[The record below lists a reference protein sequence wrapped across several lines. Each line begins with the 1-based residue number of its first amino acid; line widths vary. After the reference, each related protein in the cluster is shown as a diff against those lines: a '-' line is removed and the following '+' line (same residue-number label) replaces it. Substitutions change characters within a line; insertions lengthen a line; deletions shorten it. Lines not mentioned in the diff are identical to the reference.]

1 MPIEGQDR
9 KTHTGG
15 DMTSEKYSEDQV
27 LTEVKDGIAT
37 ITLNRPQRLN
47 SISIDSLELLIQVLK
62 GVLKDSKVKVVVLTG
77 KGRAFCAGADQGEM
91 VIRSPREWELI
102 VDRYLDPIRLIATSD
117 KPIIASINGDA
128 VGGGLGLAIACDLRI
143 AIETARFC
151 TPFTA
156 IGLAGCDMSAGYFLP
171 RLVGLGK
178 ATEMMM
184 TSRFVNAEEAE
195 RIGLVQRLVPTE
207 DLEKETMKLA
217 KKLAALSSIALG
229 WTKKAIR
236 RSLDRDMEAEFDF
249 EVFAQVQCLQT
260 EEHRESLRR
269 YQETMMGKKV

>member
-1 MPIEGQDR
+1 MA
-9 KTHTGG
+9 
-15 DMTSEKYSEDQV
+15 SEQNSTDQV
-27 LTEVKDGIAT
+27 LSEVKGGIAKVT
-37 ITLNRPQRLN
+37 MNRPQRLN
-47 SISIDSLELLIQVLK
+47 SISIVSLEFLIKTLQNVLENPE
-62 GVLKDSKVKVVVLTG
+62 VNVVVLTG

-91 VIRSPREWELI
+91 VMRQPGEWEAI
-102 VDRYLDPIRLIATSD
+102 VDRYLDPIRLIAKSD
-117 KPIIASINGDA
+117 KPVIASINGDA

-143 AIETARFC
+143 AVDTARFC
-151 TPFTA
+151 APFTA

-184 TSRFVNAEEAE
+184 TSRFVKALEAE
-195 RIGLVQRLVPTE
+195 KIGLVQRLVTAQ

-217 KKLAALSSIALG
+217 DRLAVLSPIALG

-236 RSLDRDMEAEFDF
+236 RSLDRDMDSEFDF
-249 EVFAQVQCLQT
+249 EIFAQVQCLQT

-269 YQETMMGKKV
+269 YQESMMGKNA

>member
-1 MPIEGQDR
+1 
-9 KTHTGG
+9 
-15 DMTSEKYSEDQV
+15 MTSEENSADQI
-27 LTEVKDGIAT
+27 LTEVKDGIAK
-37 ITLNRPQRLN
+37 ITMNRPKRLN
-47 SISIDSLELLIQVLK
+47 SISNDSLELIIQALQDVLK
-62 GVLKDSKVKVVVLTG
+62 NTKVSVVVLTG
-77 KGRAFCAGADQGEM
+77 AGRAFCGGADQAEM
-91 VIRSPREWELI
+91 VIRQPGEWEKI
-102 VDRYLDPIRLIATSD
+102 VDRFLDPIRLIAKSD
-117 KPIIASINGDA
+117 KPFIASINGDA

-143 AIETARFC
+143 AVETARFC

-184 TSRFVNAEEAE
+184 TSRFVKAEEAE
-195 RIGLVQRLVPTE
+195 KIGLVQRLVAAE
-207 DLEKETMKLA
+207 ELEEETMKLA
-217 KKLAALSSIALG
+217 GRLAALSPIALG

-249 EVFAQVQCLQT
+249 EIFAQVQCLQT

-269 YQETMMGKKV
+269 YQESMMGKKT